1 MYADHVDPDV
11 AFKAIAPKDEDDFLA
26 WSNSVWGT
34 AGIVT
39 PSGSGAGKLT
49 TRNSFP
55 ARRAAIR
62 VLSEAM
68 GLEADDE

>member
-39 PSGSGAGKLT
+39 PSDHDAVD
-49 TRNSFP
+49 
-55 ARRAAIR
+55 R
-62 VLSEAM
+62 VRTL
-68 GLEADDE
+68 LELRTKDSP